1 MRAALILYHLINILH
16 LVFYALIFLSLVDL
30 FNLGNLMTDY
40 VYYLIG
46 IYFVLYFGLNF
57 LARQLGNGFA
67 NPITQLKWANWLHAG
82 SVIVFALS
90 FYLYYRSSH
99 NYAYLMLI
107 SFPMDIFAVV
117 MAYRAHP
124 MTPRRSDM
132 LDDFSVK
139 NDDLT

>member
-30 FNLGNLMTDY
+30 FNMGRLMTDY

-46 IYFVLYFGLNF
+46 IYFVLYFGINYA
-57 LARQLGNGFA
+57 ARTVGKGFA
-67 NPITQLKWANWLHAG
+67 NPITQVKWANWLHAL
-82 SVIVFALS
+82 SVAVFALA
-90 FYLYYRSSH
+90 FFMYYRSSH

-117 MAYRAHP
+117 MAYRAYP
-124 MTPRRSDM
+124 LVRRTAET
-132 LDDFSVK
+132 LDDFSIK
-139 NDDLT
+139 KEDQF